1 MASTVQGSLF
11 LPTALH
17 LDRGIATT
25 PEVDALLRTGVPVAM
40 GVSGGKDS
48 CLLGFALSE
57 HLDRIGHVGP
67 RILIHSDLGRVEWT
81 DSAPTCRRLADRLG
95 LELVTVRRQSGDMM
109 DRWLTRWSSNVD
121 RYRDLECVQ
130 LILPW
135 STPSMRFCTSEL
147 KTAIICR
154 ELVRRFPGTTILSA
168 SGIRRQESAKRR
180 QAPITKV
187 QNKLRSVSH
196 RTTGLDWHPVIEWT
210 KDELLAYLADR
221 RFDLHEAY
229 RIYGSSRVSCAFCI
243 MGNRDDLIASTG
255 HPDHA
260 DLYREMVDLE
270 IASTFAFQGA
280 SWLGDVAP
288 HLLTEAQRDGLAD
301 SKKMAVAR
309 QCAEARIPPHLLFRD
324 GWPWNVPTHTEAELL
339 CHVRLSVAAAVGLS
353 AVGFTDPDALIER
366 YEALIAAKPT

>member
-1 MASTVQGSLF
+1 MNTAQGSLF
-11 LPTALH
+11 VPTAPR
-17 LDRGIATT
+17 LDRDVATT
-25 PEVDALLRTGVPVAM
+25 PEVDAFLRAGAPVAM

-48 CLLGFALSE
+48 CLLAFALSE
-57 HLDRIGHVGP
+57 HLDRIGHAGP

-109 DRWLTRWSSNVD
+109 DRWLTRWDSNVD
-121 RYRDLECVQ
+121 RYRALECVQ

-154 ELVRRFPGTTILSA
+154 ELVKRFPGTTILSA
-168 SGIRRQESAKRR
+168 SGIRRQESTARKL
-180 QAPITKV
+180 APVTKV

-196 RTTGLDWHPVIEWT
+196 GTTGLDWHPVIEWT

-229 RIYGSSRVSCAFCI
+229 GIYGSSRVSCAFCI
-243 MGNRDDLIASTG
+243 MGNRSDLLASTG

-260 DLYREMVDLE
+260 PLYREMVDLE

-301 SKKMAVAR
+301 SKKMAVVR
-309 QCAEARIPPHLLFRD
+309 QRAEAKIPKHLLFEK
-324 GWPWNVPTHTEAELL
+324 GWPNNVPTRSEAELL
-339 CHVRLSVAAAVGLS
+339 CWVRLFVAGAVGI
-353 AVGFTDPDALIER
+353 AGVDYTTPDRLIER
-366 YEALIAAKPT
+366 YEDLIRAKSA

>member
-1 MASTVQGSLF
+1 MTPAQTTLF
-11 LPTALH
+11 QPEAPR
-17 LDRGIATT
+17 LDRGVATT
-25 PEVDALLRTGVPVAM
+25 PEVDALLLAGAPVAM

-48 CLLGFALSE
+48 CLLGFATVA
-57 HLDRIGHVGP
+57 HLDAIGHAGP

-109 DRWLTRWSSNVD
+109 DRWLTRWSNNLD
-121 RYRDLECVQ
+121 RYRALECVQ

-147 KTAIICR
+147 KTAVICR
-154 ELVRRFPGTTILSA
+154 ELVRRFPGTAILSA
-168 SGIRRQESAKRR
+168 SGIRRQESKPRE
-180 QAPITKV
+180 QAPVSKV

-196 RTTGLDWHPVIEWT
+196 GTTGLDWHPVIEWR

-221 RFDLHEAY
+221 SFPLHEAY
-229 RIYGSSRVSCAFCI
+229 TSYGSSRVSCAFCI
-243 MGNRDDLIASTG
+243 MGNRDDLLASSG

-301 SKKMAVAR
+301 SKKMATAR
-309 QCAEARIPPHLLFRD
+309 QRAEAKIPKHLLFEK
-324 GWPWNVPTHTEAELL
+324 GWPNNVPTRAEAELL
-339 CHVRLSVAAAVGLS
+339 CWVRLSVVGAVGIDG
-353 AVGFTDPDALIER
+353 VDYTTPDRLIER
-366 YEALIAAKPT
+366 YEELIAAKPKA